1 MALTKDELA
10 LINSLRLVHYRQRNR
25 DLLLRAYF
33 RGAQSFEQLG
43 MMVPPSMRSFR
54 VIANWPRV
62 VVRTITRRQQVR
74 SLMLPGVEDDAPEL
88 RSIWLANNLDLGIRT
103 YNKDCAIYGRSFLAV
118 FDGEN
123 GDEPIVRPVS
133 PLEMAVDVVD
143 GQIVAAAR
151 FYGGTTSAIP
161 GDNPLKVSLY
171 RDGLTVWASK
181 RDGAWVE
188 TGRDDHG
195 KRIPIIMGLNEA
207 LTGEFVGE
215 SAMADVMPITDSAA
229 RALTNMQFGVDAH
242 GLPRLW
248 ASGVQRGDFVDK
260 DGNVVTRWE
269 QYFNNVWLMKDPQAK
284 LGAVPASDLKN
295 FDTALETYGKQAATV
310 TGFPGRYFGL
320 TTANPP
326 SADAIRADEAE
337 LVEAVEDQN
346 LSAGVTIGWALA
358 AAWEIKTG
366 ERLDGDRIKV
376 EWHDPATPTVGQR
389 TDAVVKLRQ
398 SGVLTREGVWDELGW
413 SEERKEKERAR
424 FDIEASSDPIVSA
437 ARSLTNGAGSA
448 AAGGQ

>member
-25 DLLLRAYF
+25 DLLLRAYY

-62 VVRTITRRQQVR
+62 VVRTITRRQQVKA
-74 SLMLPGVEDDAPEL
+74 LMMPGGEVDDPAL

-103 YNKDCAIYGRSFLAV
+103 YNKDCAIYGRSFLAD
-118 FDGEN
+118 FAGEVE

-133 PLEMAVDVVD
+133 PLEMAVEVVD
-143 GQIVAAAR
+143 GQIVNAAR
-151 FYGGTTSAIP
+151 FYGGSSPIP
-161 GDNPLKVSLY
+161 GENPLKVSLY
-171 RDGLTVWASK
+171 RAGITVWASK

-188 TGRDDHG
+188 TGRDEHG
-195 KRIPIIMGLNEA
+195 GPIPIIMGLNEA
-207 LTGEFVGE
+207 LTGEYAGE

-248 ASGVQRGDFVDK
+248 AAGVQRGDFVDK
-260 DGNVVTRWE
+260 DGKVVTRWE

-358 AAWEIKTG
+358 LAWEIKTG
-366 ERLDGDRIKV
+366 ERIDGDRIHV
-376 EWHDPATPTVGQR
+376 EWHDPATPTVAQR

-398 SGVLTREGVWDELGW
+398 SQIISREGAWDELGW
-413 SEERKEKERAR
+413 SEARKDKERGYLAT
-424 FDIEASSDPIVSA
+424 EVANDPIVNA
-437 ARSLTNGAGSA
+437 LMTGGGSA
-448 AAGGQ
+448 STVGQ

>member
-1 MALTKDELA
+1 VALSKDELS

-25 DLLLRAYF
+25 DLLMRAYY

-62 VVRTITRRQQVR
+62 VVRTITRRQQVK
-74 SLMLPGVEDDAPEL
+74 SLLMPGGEMDSPDL
-88 RSIWLANNLDLGIRT
+88 RAIWTANNLDLGIRT

-118 FDGEN
+118 FDGE
-123 GDEPIVRPVS
+123 GDEAEPIVRPVS
-133 PLEMAVDVVD
+133 PLEMAVEVVD
-143 GQIVAAAR
+143 GKIVRAAR
-151 FYGGTTSAIP
+151 FYGGGPIP
-161 GDNPLKVSLY
+161 GDNPTKVSLY
-171 RDGLTVWASK
+171 RDGITVWAEK
-181 RDGAWVE
+181 RDGGWFE
-188 TGRDDHG
+188 STKGRDEHG
-195 KRIPIIMGLNEA
+195 GPIPIIMGLNEA
-207 LTGEFVGE
+207 LTGEHTGE
-215 SAMADVMPITDSAA
+215 SAMADVIPITDSAA

-248 ASGVQRGDFVDK
+248 AAGVQRGDFVDK
-260 DGNVVTRWE
+260 DGKAVTRWE

-358 AAWEIKTG
+358 LAHEIKTG
-366 ERLDGDRIKV
+366 EHLGGARINV
-376 EWHDPATPTVGQR
+376 EWHDAATPTVAQR

-398 SGVLTREGVWDELGW
+398 TEILPLEGAWDELGY
-413 SEERKEKERAR
+413 SEAKKDKLRAY
-424 FDIEASSDPIVSA
+424 FAAEAAGDPLITALMKGTS
-437 ARSLTNGAGSA
+437 G
-448 AAGGQ
+448 AAGGE

>member
-1 MALTKDELA
+1 MALSKDEQA
-10 LINSLRLVHYRQRNR
+10 LITSLRLIHYRQRNR
-25 DLLLRAYF
+25 DLLHRAYY

-62 VVRTITRRQQVR
+62 VVRTITRRQQVKA
-74 SLMLPGVEDDAPEL
+74 LMLPGGEVEEPSL
-88 RSIWLANNLDLGIRT
+88 RAIWEANNLDLGIRT
-103 YNKDCAIYGRSFLAV
+103 YNKDCAIYGRSFLAD
-118 FDGEN
+118 FAGASE

-143 GQIVAAAR
+143 GRIVSAAR
-151 FYGGTTSAIP
+151 FYGGLSPVP
-161 GDNPLKVSLY
+161 GENPRKVSLY
-171 RDGLTVWASK
+171 REGLTVWAEK
-181 RDGAWVE
+181 RDGAWFE
-188 TGRDDHG
+188 TGRDEHG
-195 KRIPIIMGLNEA
+195 GRIPIIMGLNEA
-207 LTGEFVGE
+207 LTGEYAGE
-215 SAMADVMPITDSAA
+215 SAMADVIPIADSAA

-260 DGNVVTRWE
+260 DGQVVTRWE

-346 LSAGVTIGWALA
+346 LSAGVTIGWAMAL
-358 AAWEIKTG
+358 AWEIKTG
-366 ERLDGDRIKV
+366 ERLDGDRIDV
-376 EWHDPATPTVGQR
+376 EWHDPATPTVAQR
-389 TDAVVKLRQ
+389 EDALAKRRAA
-398 SGVLTREGVWDELGW
+398 GVLSREGYWDELGW
-413 SEERKEKERAR
+413 GEGRKAKERAYLAA
-424 FDIEASSDPIVSA
+424 EESADPLVQVG
-437 ARSLTNGAGSA
+437 RDLLNGTGNAP
-448 AAGGQ
+448 AGG

>member
-1 MALTKDELA
+1 MALSKDELA
-10 LINSLRLVHYRQRNR
+10 LINSLRLVHYRQRRR

-43 MMVPPSMRSFR
+43 MMVPPSMRSFK

-74 SLMLPGVEDDAPEL
+74 ALMMPGGEVDDPEL

-103 YNKDCAIYGRSFLAV
+103 YNKDCAIYGRSFLAA
-118 FDGEN
+118 FDGEAE

-133 PLEMAVDVVD
+133 PLEMAVEVVD
-143 GQIVAAAR
+143 GRIVHAAR
-151 FYGGTTSAIP
+151 FYGGGPIP
-161 GDNPLKVSLY
+161 GDNPTKVSLY
-171 RDGLTVWASK
+171 REGVTVWAEK
-181 RDGAWVE
+181 REGRWVE
-188 TGRDDHG
+188 VGGRDEHG
-195 KRIPIIMGLNEA
+195 GPIPIIMGLNEA
-207 LTGEFVGE
+207 LTGEHSGE
-215 SAMADVMPITDSAA
+215 SAMADVIPITDSAA

-248 ASGVQRGDFVDK
+248 ASGVSRGDFVDK
-260 DGNVVTRWE
+260 NGQVITRWE
-269 QYFNNVWLMKDPQAK
+269 QYFNNVWLLKDPQAK

-295 FDTALETYGKQAATV
+295 FDTAMETYGKQAATV

-346 LSAGVTIGWALA
+346 LAAGVTIGWALA
-358 AAWEIKTG
+358 LAWQIKTG
-366 ERLDGDRIKV
+366 ESLSGDRIHI
-376 EWHDPATPTVGQR
+376 EWHDPATPTIAQR
-389 TDAVVKLRQ
+389 TDAVVKLHQ
-398 SGVLTREGVWDELGW
+398 DGIVSREGAWDELGW
-413 SEERKEKERAR
+413 SEARKAKERAY
-424 FDIEASSDPIVSA
+424 FEAEA
-437 ARSLTNGAGSA
+437 AEGILPLNKAADAGLGA
-448 AAGGQ
+448 